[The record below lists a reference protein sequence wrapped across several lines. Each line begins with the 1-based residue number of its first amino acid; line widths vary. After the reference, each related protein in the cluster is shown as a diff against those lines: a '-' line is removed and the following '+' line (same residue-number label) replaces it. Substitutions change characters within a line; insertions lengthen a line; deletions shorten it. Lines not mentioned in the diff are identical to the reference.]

1 MEKKINSIRL
11 SLIVFGVLFSLR
23 LYGQDATIF
32 GEVVS
37 ASDEPVP
44 FAKIVLVGSNLG
56 TVTDASGKYE
66 ISGISEGFYNL
77 EVRSSG
83 FIPRNDTIRI
93 GSEQRLQLNFI
104 LQPDLL
110 NIGEVV
116 VSGTRSE
123 IEKHNSPVI
132 TNTISARTFEATQ
145 SLSIAEGLSFSPGL
159 RVENNCQNCGFT
171 QLRMNGLEGAYSQV
185 LINSRPVFSALA
197 GVYGLEMLPTS
208 MVDRVEVVR
217 GGGSVLYGGNAIAGT
232 VNIITKD
239 PVENS
244 FDLGINQALINGEA
258 SDRTLN
264 INGSI
269 VSKKLDKGITFF
281 GFNRVRDPW
290 DANGDG
296 ISEIVKMKNNTF
308 GFDAFWNI
316 NDRNKLKL
324 GSYFI
329 NEFRRGGSQ
338 FDLLPH
344 QTDVT
349 EQLEHAIVSANASF
363 EHASKNLKHKIS
375 IYGSLQAVDRK
386 SYYGGGGSVLEVGDT
401 LTADMILALNAYG
414 NSQDLSTVGG
424 AQYNYE
430 LSSKVLFILGSEYIY
445 NEVRDEM
452 AGYKRLIDQRVGTIG
467 NYAQVEYK
475 PMSRLT
481 FLLGGRFDFVT
492 IQGVYDLDLE
502 RFENNKSLQVP
513 VPRFSA
519 MYALAKGLKLRAS
532 FAQGYRGPQAFDED
546 LHLETV
552 GGAVRF
558 IRISSDLIEE
568 RSNSAQ
574 LSLNYDKIVKKWQ
587 MNFVAEGFYTELKN
601 PFILSDQFE
610 LPSGVAVIDK
620 RNGAGAMVAGANLEA
635 NVAYGRTFLIQSG
648 VTIQRTRY
656 SETEE
661 LWAPDDPN
669 DPTPATVTNRL
680 LRTPN
685 AYGYFSIIY
694 KPIRNVMIAY
704 SGTITG
710 SMDVPHVIDVETEQ
724 TILEQTPTFFENN
737 VKVSYEIQL
746 QKDNHLNVFGGVQN
760 IFNSYQNDFD
770 SGANRDAGYVYGPM
784 RPRTFFL
791 GVKFG
796 LN

>member
-1 MEKKINSIRL
+1 MWKRISNTLVLAICTFCFGQKSVGQESTLKGTITEL
-11 SLIVFGVLFSLR
+11 SGDPI
-23 LYGQDATIF
+23 
-32 GEVVS
+32 
-37 ASDEPVP
+37 P
-44 FAKIVLVGSNLG
+44 FVKVVLVGSNLG
-56 TVTDASGKYE
+56 TIADEKGKYE
-66 ISGISEGFYNL
+66 IPKIPTGTYFL

-83 FIPRNDTIRI
+83 YITRKDTLQI
-93 GSEQRLQLNFI
+93 GESQITQVDFI

-116 VSGTRSE
+116 VSGTRSAVE
-123 IEKHNSPVI
+123 RYNSPVI
-132 TNTISARTFEATQ
+132 TNTISSRTFEATQ

-197 GVYGLEMLPTS
+197 GVYGLEMLPTG

-244 FDLGINQALINGEA
+244 FELGVNQAFINGQG
-258 SDRTLN
+258 SDRTIN
-264 INGSI
+264 MNGSI
-269 VSKKLDKGITFF
+269 VSEQLDKGITFF
-281 GFNRVRDPW
+281 GFNRMRDPW

-296 ISEIVKMKNNTF
+296 ISEIVKLENNTF

-316 NDRNKLKL
+316 DERNKLKL

-349 EQLEHAIVSANASF
+349 EQLDHAIISSNVSY
-363 EHASKNLKHKIS
+363 EHASKNLKHKVS
-375 IYGSLQAVDRK
+375 LYGSLQAVDRE
-386 SYYGGGGSVLEVGDT
+386 SYYGGGGSVLEEGDS
-401 LTADMILALNAYG
+401 LTADAILALNAYG
-414 NSQDLSTVGG
+414 NSNDISLVGG

-430 LSSKVLFILGSEYIY
+430 LSEKLLFIFGSEYIF
-445 NEVRDEM
+445 NDVRDEM
-452 AGYKRLIDQRVGTIG
+452 PGYNRLIDQRVGTIG

-475 PMSRLT
+475 PINKLT
-481 FLLGGRFDFVT
+481 FLLGGRFDNVN
-492 IQGVYDLDLE
+492 IQGVYDLDAE
-502 RFENNKSLQVP
+502 RFENNRTLNVP

-519 MYALAKGLKLRAS
+519 MYEIMKGLKARAS

-552 GGAVRF
+552 GGAARF
-558 IRISSDLIEE
+558 IRINPDLKEE

-574 LSLNYDKIVKKWQ
+574 LSLNYDKIVNKWQ
-587 MNFVAEGFYTELKN
+587 MNFVAEGFYTELIN
-601 PFILSDQFE
+601 PFILSDQYE
-610 LPSGVAVIDK
+610 LPSGVSVINK
-620 RNGAGAMVAGANLEA
+620 RNGAGAMVAGTNLEA
-635 NVAYGRTFLIQSG
+635 NVAFGRKFLIQSG
-648 VTIQRTRY
+648 VTLQTTRY
-656 SETEE
+656 AETEE
-661 LWAPDDPN
+661 IWAPEDPN
-669 DPTPATVTNRL
+669 DPTPATVTDKL

-685 AYGYFSIIY
+685 AYGYFSVIY
-694 KPIRNVMIAY
+694 KPIRNLMIAY

-710 SMDVPHVIDVETEQ
+710 AMDVPHVIDIDTEQ
-724 TILEQTPTFFENN
+724 TILERTPTFFDNN
-737 VKVSYEIQL
+737 IKVSYDFQL
-746 QKDNHLNVFGGVQN
+746 QKDYHLNVFGGVQN

-770 SGANRDAGYVYGPM
+770 MGANRDAGYVYGPM
-784 RPRTFFL
+784 RPRTFFM
-791 GVKFG
+791 GIKFG

>member
-1 MEKKINSIRL
+1 MRRLMNST
-11 SLIVFGVLFSLR
+11 LIVAFCTFCMWCS
-23 LYGQDATIF
+23 YGQESSILGIVT
-32 GEVVS
+32 S
-37 ASDEPVP
+37 ASGDPIEFGKV
-44 FAKIVLVGSNLG
+44 VLVGSNLG
-56 TVTDASGKYE
+56 TVTDENGSYELKGIPSGLYD
-66 ISGISEGFYNL
+66 L
-77 EVRSSG
+77 QVRSSG
-83 FIPRNDTIRI
+83 FLTLKDTIQI
-93 GSEQRLQLNFI
+93 YEGQKLNFNFI

-132 TNTISARTFEATQ
+132 TNTISGRTFEATQ

-197 GVYGLEMLPTS
+197 GVYGLEMLPTG

-244 FDLGINQALINGEA
+244 FELGLNQAFINGEA
-258 SDRTLN
+258 SDRTIN

-269 VSKKLDKGITFF
+269 VSEKLDKGITFF
-281 GFNRVRDPW
+281 GFNRMRDQW
-290 DANGDG
+290 DANGDE
-296 ISEIVKMKNNTF
+296 ISEIVKLENNTF

-316 NDRNKLKL
+316 NDRNKIKI

-349 EQLEHAIVSANASF
+349 EQLDHSIISTNASY

-375 IYGSLQAVDRK
+375 VYGSLQAVDRE
-386 SYYGGGGSVLEVGDT
+386 SYYGGGGSVLGEGDT
-401 LTADMILALNAYG
+401 LTTDALLALNAYG
-414 NSQDLSTVGG
+414 NSNDISLVGG

-430 LSSKVLFILGSEYIY
+430 MSPKLLFILGSEYIY
-445 NEVRDEM
+445 NDVRDEM
-452 AGYKRLIDQRVGTIG
+452 VGYNRLIDQRVGTIG

-475 PMSRLT
+475 PISKLT
-481 FLLGGRFDFVT
+481 FLLGGRFDNVN
-492 IQGVYDLDLE
+492 IQGVYDLDNE
-502 RFENNKSLQVP
+502 RFQNNRVLNVP

-519 MYALAKGLKLRAS
+519 MYAITKRLKARAS

-552 GGAVRF
+552 GGAARF
-558 IRISSDLIEE
+558 IRINPDLVEE

-574 LSLNYDKIVKKWQ
+574 FSLNYDKIVKKWQ
-587 MNFVAEGFYTELKN
+587 MNFVAEGFYTELIN
-601 PFILSDQFE
+601 PFIFSAATE
-610 LPSGVAVIDK
+610 LPSGVSVIDK
-620 RNGAGAMVAGANLEA
+620 RNGEGAMVAGGNLEA
-635 NVAYGRTFLIQSG
+635 NIAYGRKFLIQSG
-648 VTIQRTRY
+648 VTLQTTRY
-656 SETEE
+656 AVTEE
-661 LWAPDDPN
+661 LWAPADPS
-669 DPTPATVTNRL
+669 DAAPSTVTDRL
-680 LRTPN
+680 LRTPD

-694 KPIRNVMIAY
+694 KPIRNLMIAY
-704 SGTITG
+704 SGTVTG
-710 SMDVPHVIDVETEQ
+710 SMDVPHVIDVDTEQ
-724 TILEQTPTFFENN
+724 TIIERTPTFFDSNI
-737 VKVSYEIQL
+737 KVSYTIQL
-746 QKDNHLNVFGGVQN
+746 QKDYQLSVFGGVQN
-760 IFNSYQNDFD
+760 IFNNYQNDFD
-770 SGANRDAGYVYGPM
+770 LGADRDAGYVYGPL
-784 RPRTFFL
+784 RPRTFFM
-791 GVKFG
+791 GIKFG